1 MNKLDIL
8 NLTPGLIYEVL
19 CGTYNPNKL
28 PNLAPMGIRLN
39 PELVLYPYIT
49 SQTFKNIEKT
59 ESCSLNFSDDAW
71 IFTWACFEKDR
82 VKPFLK
88 AGLHTNSPVLKG
100 ATAVVECNIKQITSI
115 SEEARCAVKCQP
127 IDVKVQPKFVPFSRA
142 FSLIIEMLIH
152 ATRIAHYETLDDKN
166 KVHELKQYILYY
178 AQIINRV
185 ARTDYPII
193 AEYILKQVGLNNASD
208 SKNSK

>member
-8 NLTPGLIYEVL
+8 NLTPGLLYEVL
-19 CGTYNPNKL
+19 CGTYTPNEL

-39 PELVLYPYIT
+39 HELVLFPYIT

-59 ESCSLNFSDDAW
+59 QSCSLNFSDDAW

-88 AGLHTNSPVLKG
+88 AGLHTNSPVLLG
-100 ATAVVECNIKQITSI
+100 ATAVVECKIKQITST
-115 SEEARCAVKCQP
+115 SDESRCAVKCQP
-127 IDVKVQPKFVPFSRA
+127 IYVKVQPKFVPFTRA
-142 FSLIIEMLIH
+142 FSLIVEMLIH
-152 ATRIAHYETLDDKN
+152 ATRIAHFKALGDKN

-178 AQIINRV
+178 AQIITRV

-193 AEYILKQVGLNNASD
+193 AEYILKQVGLKNASD
-208 SKNSK
+208 G